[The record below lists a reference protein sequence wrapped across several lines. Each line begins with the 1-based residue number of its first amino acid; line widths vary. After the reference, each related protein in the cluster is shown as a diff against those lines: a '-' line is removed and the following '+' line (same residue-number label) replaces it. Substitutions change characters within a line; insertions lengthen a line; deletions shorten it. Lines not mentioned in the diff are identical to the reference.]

1 MVRKELEKKLD
12 EAVARHQKEIEVAR
26 SEVKEADERKQE
38 AVLRAQHLAYVGS
51 QSRKSKPMSDQ
62 DC

>member
-1 MVRKELEKKLD
+1 MIREDLEKKLD

-26 SEVKEADERKQE
+26 SEVKEADARKQE
-38 AVLRAQHLAYVGS
+38 AVLRVQHLAYVGS
-51 QSRKSKPMSDQ
+51 QSRKPKPMWEQ